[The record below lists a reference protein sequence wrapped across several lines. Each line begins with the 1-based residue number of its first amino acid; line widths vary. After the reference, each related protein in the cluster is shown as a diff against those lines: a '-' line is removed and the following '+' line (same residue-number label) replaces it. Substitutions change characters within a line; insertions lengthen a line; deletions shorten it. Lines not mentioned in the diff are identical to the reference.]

1 MLFVTNV
8 LSCVSFKL
16 TNKEIFCF
24 LILKRKY
31 VFNRYI
37 VALLL

>member
-8 LSCVSFKL
+8 LLCVNFKL
-16 TNKEIFCF
+16 TNKEIFYF
-24 LILKRKY
+24 FILKRKY
-31 VFNRYI
+31 VFNCYI